1 MNPQQLFTEINRRSI
16 PRLYV
21 AFATTA
27 LLLIAAAAGL
37 LTTFEVAVWKMKV
50 LVRTLAPGKVQA
62 PGEACRTIRRIRKI
76 LHTRVISALENL
88 SDQIVSSSI
97 YKRARAT

>member
-16 PRLYV
+16 PRLYI

-62 PGEACRTIRRIRKI
+62 
-76 LHTRVISALENL
+76 RVRHVERSAG
-88 SDQIVSSSI
+88 
-97 YKRARAT
+97 YARYYTHA

>member
-1 MNPQQLFTEINRRSI
+1 MNPQQLFAEVNRRDI

-21 AFATTA
+21 ACATAT
-27 LLLIAAAAGL
+27 LLLIAAAAVL

-62 PGEACRTIRRIRKI
+62 PVRHVERSEGYARYYAHSYRWRT
-76 LHTRVISALENL
+76 
-88 SDQIVSSSI
+88 
-97 YKRARAT
+97 